1 MPDVGLRKV
10 VGRLRRGVAD
20 RVPDGD
26 LLGRFVTSRDQAA
39 FAELVGRHGPKV
51 YADCRRVLGHHQ
63 LAEDAYQAT
72 FVVLAKRAHCI
83 RPRSAVGGFLYGV
96 ANKAALNAATMSH
109 WRKEVLVGRTRDP
122 PCPDRAAVDPD
133 ALRVLDE
140 EIANL
145 SGILRAAVVLC
156 ELDGRTRAEA
166 ARQLGVAEGTLS
178 SRLAAA
184 RHRLG
189 ERLKRRGVVLSAGLM
204 AALAGAA
211 TEAGPL
217 ALIGATASV
226 SAIADGVLQAML
238 LRKLRRAAL
247 GAVLVTLLGV
257 SVPTPNGR
265 DQAVGAPAPR
275 ALPDGGLI

>member
-1 MPDVGLRKV
+1 MADVGLRKV
-10 VGRLRRGVAD
+10 VGRLRRGLAD

-51 YADCRRVLGHHQ
+51 YAVCRRVLGHHQ

-72 FVVLAKRAHCI
+72 FVVLARRAHCV

-96 ANKAALNAATMSH
+96 ANKAALKAVTMGH
-109 WRKEVLVGRTRDP
+109 RRKEVLVGRP
-122 PCPDRAAVDPD
+122 PDAPSPDRAAVDPD

-145 SGILRAAVVLC
+145 SDPLRAAVVLC
-156 ELDGRTRAEA
+156 ELDGLARAAA

-178 SRLAAA
+178 SRLAAG
-184 RHRLG
+184 RRRLS

-204 AALAGAA
+204 AALAG
-211 TEAGPL
+211 
-217 ALIGATASV
+217 
-226 SAIADGVLQAML
+226 
-238 LRKLRRAAL
+238 
-247 GAVLVTLLGV
+247 
-257 SVPTPNGR
+257 
-265 DQAVGAPAPR
+265 
-275 ALPDGGLI
+275 